1 MSYGFNS
8 FCRTRAIQF
17 LCILCV
23 VFLCSG
29 DGHVILPMWPTLSE
43 KETWLCFQRR
53 LSTIAPQCTLAA
65 KELYLCCIPNEK
77 RLVQL
82 QTRATTHGWV
92 FESKHT
98 GLAVWLSDWLDATMV
113 CYCVL
118 YGNGTLF
125 NDCCLLSPYHCD
137 EPWFVELF
145 INGHC
150 ICSCICCAN
159 FVGFEANVPASIP
172 SSSASCRSVCSKKR
186 HAHIP
191 SRTPRNV
198 IPLVFSTGSVWPF
211 IRCFQYAD
219 FYIGMQSKI
228 FIPGLLAP
236 GARNVKPG
244 KSVNFQFFYVCL
256 FLNVFISLYARRVTF
271 HDVAV
276 ETTRPNAQFVQPN
289 SPNKSEQL
297 PTMADEPDWR
307 GVNSEPG
314 PLQTNAS
321 TTRRGE
327 QNINHH
333 ILAPLLYI
341 CLPARS
347 ARKWESKKKRRGG
360 IVWRLLRRFQSD
372 GPGRFMLLRG
382 ALYFGCAPIMVSTC
396 CTHVPDMFS
405 KKGGQF

>member
-1 MSYGFNS
+1 MFPEASFNNCAS
-8 FCRTRAIQF
+8 VYPCCKRT
-17 LCILCV
+17 
-23 VFLCSG
+23 
-29 DGHVILPMWPTLSE
+29 LPM
-43 KETWLCFQRR
+43 
-53 LSTIAPQCTLAA
+53 
-65 KELYLCCIPNEK
+65 LYSEK

-98 GLAVWLSDWLDATMV
+98 GLAVWLSDWLDATMM

-159 FVGFEANVPASIP
+159 FVGFEANVPASIQ

-219 FYIGMQSKI
+219 FYIGMQSKKI
-228 FIPGLLAP
+228 IPGLLAALCP
-236 GARNVKPG
+236 ILPKCTRVLFRGRNCPAIK
-244 KSVNFQFFYVCL
+244 N
-256 FLNVFISLYARRVTF
+256 RRKNC
-271 HDVAV
+271 
-276 ETTRPNAQFVQPN
+276 P
-289 SPNKSEQL
+289 
-297 PTMADEPDWR
+297 
-307 GVNSEPG
+307 
-314 PLQTNAS
+314 
-321 TTRRGE
+321 RGE
-327 QNINHH
+327 QQKSHRENQK
-333 ILAPLLYI
+333 
-341 CLPARS
+341 S
-347 ARKWESKKKRRGG
+347 QRK
-360 IVWRLLRRFQSD
+360 
-372 GPGRFMLLRG
+372 
-382 ALYFGCAPIMVSTC
+382 
-396 CTHVPDMFS
+396 H
-405 KKGGQF
+405 